1 MAGYTAGTS
10 YRQEPELVCSF
21 SQFPTALG
29 LRPGLRELLH
39 RKRETRPNTTYLE
52 LGTLGEY
59 ITLELL
65 RRLDP
70 RWNQAVPAVPAY
82 LPRDRRG
89 LPCGQYCGCAD
100 LLLCTEEVLAVGE
113 AKLLCT
119 REMPLGEEV
128 PADYRCQMEPEMRS
142 NHLHLSYL
150 IVLRFAQ
157 LPSKREL
164 KWMRQRLQE
173 GHPVLPVGAELRVW
187 EYRRDERFWDQFVLP
202 GCRASRSTAVTPHRT
217 RSSVP
222 PSARTTGASIRPTAP
237 PRSSARVPR
246 SASPPDTRGSCWC
259 TTTTPSPRWLEACFI
274 ATNSQRKRSKT
285 NRRSVGTKQ
294 PRRGVHDSCAF
305 WSWIEP
311 WSAQVAVAE
320 HCRDAHRQ
328 VQLQELLHGL
338 ELLVLG
344 VSRGVDVQQGP
355 IVCQVGDDKNRV
367 SLMRLST

>member
-119 REMPLGEEV
+119 REMPVGEEV

-142 NHLHLSYL
+142 NHLYLSYL

-164 KWMRQRLQE
+164 RWMRQQLQE
-173 GHPVLPVGAELRVW
+173 GRPVLPVGAELRVW

-202 GCRASRSTAVTPHRT
+202 GLSRFEEYRRHAEQDPEFCPTKRKNHRCFDAAYRTPEEQRARAEECFTPGHSRLVLVHHYYAESPLAG
-217 RSSVP
+217 SVLYC
-222 PSARTTGASIRPTAP
+222 
-237 PRSSARVPR
+237 
-246 SASPPDTRGSCWC
+246 D
-259 TTTTPSPRWLEACFI
+259 
-274 ATNSQRKRSKT
+274 
-285 NRRSVGTKQ
+285 KQ
-294 PRRGVHDSCAF
+294 PAEEEEQGEQDP
-305 WSWIEP
+305 SWNQAAAAGCERL
-311 WSAQVAVAE
+311 V
-320 HCRDAHRQ
+320 R
-328 VQLQELLHGL
+328 LLGL
-338 ELLVLG
+338 E
-344 VSRGVDVQQGP
+344 
-355 IVCQVGDDKNRV
+355 
-367 SLMRLST
+367 

>member
-39 RKRETRPNTTYLE
+39 RKKDPRPNTTYLE

-100 LLLCTEEVLAVGE
+100 LLLCTEEVHAVGE

-119 REMPLGEEV
+119 REMPTGEEV

-142 NHLHLSYL
+142 NHLYLSYL

-164 KWMRQRLQE
+164 LWMRQQLQE
-173 GHPVLPVGAELRVW
+173 GRPVLPVGAELRVW

-202 GCRASRSTAVTPHRT
+202 GLSRFEEYRRHAEQDPEFCPTKRKNHRCFDAAYRTPEEQRVRAEECFTPGHSRLVLVHHYYAESPLVD
-217 RSSVP
+217 
-222 PSARTTGASIRPTAP
+222 GALYC
-237 PRSSARVPR
+237 
-246 SASPPDTRGSCWC
+246 D
-259 TTTTPSPRWLEACFI
+259 
-274 ATNSQRKRSKT
+274 
-285 NRRSVGTKQ
+285 KQ
-294 PRRGVHDSCAF
+294 PEEQEEQDP
-305 WSWIEP
+305 SWTQAAAAGCERL
-311 WSAQVAVAE
+311 V
-320 HCRDAHRQ
+320 R
-328 VQLQELLHGL
+328 LL
-338 ELLVLG
+338 ELE
-344 VSRGVDVQQGP
+344 
-355 IVCQVGDDKNRV
+355 
-367 SLMRLST
+367 